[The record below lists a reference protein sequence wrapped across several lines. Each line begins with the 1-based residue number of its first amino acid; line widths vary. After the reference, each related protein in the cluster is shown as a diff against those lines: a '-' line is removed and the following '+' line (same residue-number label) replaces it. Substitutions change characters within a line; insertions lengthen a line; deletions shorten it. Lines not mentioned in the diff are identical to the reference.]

1 MLSLELYGDGATFK
15 FEFLAIFGPFLAV
28 LAGVQNFKVTF
39 LLGVLQANFFY
50 YLQRRGISRVVY
62 GVNMGAVG

>member
-1 MLSLELYGDGATFK
+1 MLSVEVYGDRSTFK
-15 FEFLAIFGPFLAV
+15 FEFLTIFGPFLAV

-50 YLQRRGISRVVY
+50 YPQRIEG
-62 GVNMGAVG
+62 

>member
-1 MLSLELYGDGATFK
+1 MLSLELYGDVSTFK

-39 LLGVLQANFFY
+39 FLGALQANF
-50 YLQRRGISRVVY
+50 LLLPAMDRGI
-62 GVNMGAVG
+62 VG

>member
-1 MLSLELYGDGATFK
+1 MLSLELYGDVSTFK

-39 LLGVLQANFFY
+39 LLGVFSAIFFITCNGY
-50 YLQRRGISRVVY
+50 KGSSVVY

>member
-1 MLSLELYGDGATFK
+1 MLSLELYGDRATFK

-39 LLGVLQANFFY
+39 LLGVLEAKFFY
-50 YLQRRGISRVVY
+50 YLQWIED
-62 GVNMGAVG
+62 